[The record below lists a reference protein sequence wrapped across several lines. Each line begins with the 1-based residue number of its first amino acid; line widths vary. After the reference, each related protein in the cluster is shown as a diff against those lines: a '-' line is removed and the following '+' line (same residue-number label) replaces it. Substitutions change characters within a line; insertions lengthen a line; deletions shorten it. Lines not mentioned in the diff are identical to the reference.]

1 MQIAFSS
8 LDWDTDTAQIAQIRP
23 NVDLGSDGNDDAQG
37 QGTLVGDT
45 IYIVL
50 DVQPEHWNAWTE
62 FDVTGTAISLP
73 ITGILTGSEFM
84 EPRVPYTFDVLLTLD
99 VSEERTF
106 EVPLRFDGYSDLDP
120 APPSDFF
127 DEESSFDLVMV
138 RPVYDESKIPQFN
151 SEMPTISEESSLS
164 ILLVGISFSSILIAV
179 IATTLWLRNKSEE
192 VLEAELEEESRD

>member
-1 MQIAFSS
+1 M
-8 LDWDTDTAQIAQIRP
+8 
-23 NVDLGSDGNDDAQG
+23 
-37 QGTLVGDT
+37 
-45 IYIVL
+45 

-99 VSEERTF
+99 VSEERIF

-127 DEESSFDLVMV
+127 DEDSSFDLIMV

-151 SEMPTISEESSLS
+151 SEKPSISEESSLS
-164 ILLVGISFSSILIAV
+164 ILLVGISFSSILIAIV
-179 IATTLWLRNKSEE
+179 ATTLWLRNKSED
-192 VLEAELEEESRD
+192 VIEAELEDEIRD

>member
-1 MQIAFSS
+1 MESFSF
-8 LDWDTDTAQIAQIRP
+8 
-23 NVDLGSDGNDDAQG
+23 DGQYYDDAQG

-99 VSEERTF
+99 VSEERIF
-106 EVPLRFDGYSDLDP
+106 DVPLRFDGYSDLDP

-127 DEESSFDLVMV
+127 DEESSFDRKM
-138 RPVYDESKIPQFN
+138 RWKKENQTGRGYPWDE
-151 SEMPTISEESSLS
+151 
-164 ILLVGISFSSILIAV
+164 
-179 IATTLWLRNKSEE
+179 
-192 VLEAELEEESRD
+192 

>member
-1 MQIAFSS
+1 
-8 LDWDTDTAQIAQIRP
+8 
-23 NVDLGSDGNDDAQG
+23 
-37 QGTLVGDT
+37 
-45 IYIVL
+45 
-50 DVQPEHWNAWTE
+50 
-62 FDVTGTAISLP
+62 
-73 ITGILTGSEFM
+73 M

-151 SEMPTISEESSLS
+151 SEMPDISEESSLS
-164 ILLVGISFSSILIAV
+164 ILLVGLSFSSVLIAV
-179 IATTLWLRNKSEE
+179 IATTLWLRNKSED
-192 VLEAELEEESRD
+192 VFEAELEEEPRD